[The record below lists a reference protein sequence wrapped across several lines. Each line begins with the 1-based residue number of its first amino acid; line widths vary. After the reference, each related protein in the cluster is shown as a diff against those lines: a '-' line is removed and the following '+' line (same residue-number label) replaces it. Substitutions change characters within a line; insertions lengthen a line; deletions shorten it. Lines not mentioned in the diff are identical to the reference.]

1 MQVAKQL
8 PKLCVRFHEDVQRL
22 SADFLAQQRRHYY
35 VTPTSYLELLTSYKK
50 LLAKKQDEVTSL
62 AATARSWL
70 ACATTAA
77 HALHRLLLVPSLFT
91 RTRKI
96 ASLPQCT
103 GSHVAYILTQ
113 DASALTMYVGCML

>member
-50 LLAKKQDEVTSL
+50 LLAKKQDEVTRL
-62 AATARSWL
+62 AATIYPWVSHKMQDSYTCCSCL
-70 ACATTAA
+70 AC
-77 HALHRLLLVPSLFT
+77 
-91 RTRKI
+91 
-96 ASLPQCT
+96 
-103 GSHVAYILTQ
+103 
-113 DASALTMYVGCML
+113 